1 MPIDVE
7 KGFHKGTLITC
18 VLAITAQGIMNN
30 IIISSLPFMV
40 RSYLPDV
47 VLPLLLNNRLIS
59 VKSAITLALSCPFT
73 IWGKF
78 PVVFSG
84 VGTLISMVER
94 KPYLLSLC
102 VWFGVGIHS

>member
-18 VLAITAQGIMNN
+18 VLAITAQSIMNL
-30 IIISSLPFMV
+30 IILPTMPFMV
-40 RSYLPDV
+40 QFYLPEV

-59 VKSAITLALSCPFT
+59 VKSAITLALSYPFT
-73 IWGKF
+73 IWDKSR
-78 PVVFSG
+78 VVFSG
-84 VGTLISMVER
+84 VGTLTSMDEPT
-94 KPYLLSLC
+94 PYLLSLC

>member
-18 VLAITAQGIMNN
+18 VLAITAQSIMNL
-30 IIISSLPFMV
+30 IILPTMPFMV
-40 RSYLPDV
+40 QFYLPEV

-59 VKSAITLALSCPFT
+59 VKSAITLVSSYPYT
-73 IWGKF
+73 IWDKS

-102 VWFGVGIHS
+102 V

>member
-18 VLAITAQGIMNN
+18 VLAITAQSIMNL
-30 IIISSLPFMV
+30 IILPTMPFMV
-40 RSYLPDV
+40 QFYLPEV
-47 VLPLLLNNRLIS
+47 VLPFLLNNRSIS

-84 VGTLISMVER
+84 VGTLISMVEKR
-94 KPYLLSLC
+94 PYFSSLC
-102 VWFGVGIHS
+102 V